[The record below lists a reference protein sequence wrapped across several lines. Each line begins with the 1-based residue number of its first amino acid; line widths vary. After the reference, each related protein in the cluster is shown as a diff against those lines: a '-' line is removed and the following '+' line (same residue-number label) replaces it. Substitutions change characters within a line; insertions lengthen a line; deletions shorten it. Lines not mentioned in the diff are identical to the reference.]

1 MGFRLRLGI
10 AIALFAAGAAGK
22 SVLAAKV
29 SVIRAKETPTIERK
43 LAEFPKTLGGWV
55 GSDVPADAKMLAD
68 IKSDDHLNRVYTHSS
83 GERVVL
89 WFNYSGRSLDQYHYP
104 IVCMRG
110 AGWQEDESQRA
121 MRPFLISK
129 LPILNGWKEE
139 GSQVRPLK
147 ETTANASA
155 ASPLYCSMFF
165 TRNQEKEYVLY
176 WYYLIGED
184 PIDRQM
190 RAASKY
196 ARVFLRGRQNPSL
209 TVEVFSQSASPDP
222 ARLEEFAKLVAAEL
236 EKWTPQGT
244 ETCCELGATY

>member
-29 SVIRAKETPTIERK
+29 SAIRAKETPTIERK

-55 GSDVPADAKMLAD
+55 GSDIAPDAQMQQVIKD
-68 IKSDDHLNRVYTHSS
+68 IKSDDYLNRAYTHSS

-104 IVCMRG
+104 IVCMKG
-110 AGWQEDESQRA
+110 AGWQEDESQRVD
-121 MRPFLISK
+121 RKFPGLKPSK
-129 LPILNGWKEE
+129 PD
-139 GSQVRPLK
+139 
-147 ETTANASA
+147 ANTPA
-155 ASPLYCSMFF
+155 YCSMFF